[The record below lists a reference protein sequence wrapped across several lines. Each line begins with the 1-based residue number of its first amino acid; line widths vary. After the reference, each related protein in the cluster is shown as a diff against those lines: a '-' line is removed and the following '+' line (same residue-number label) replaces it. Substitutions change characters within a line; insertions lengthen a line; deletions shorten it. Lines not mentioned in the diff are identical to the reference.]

1 LLENRLILVALH
13 IEAAPARQQGRPRI
27 IVASV
32 VQQHRLY
39 DIARHRGAQLEQCNV
54 VEQGGGVV
62 RRMHMLLDH
71 SPHRAAFLGDGEA
84 VVATMELD
92 VDVVREVGE
101 QAVGGS
107 EDPFR

>member
-1 LLENRLILVALH
+1 
-13 IEAAPARQQGRPRI
+13 
-27 IVASV
+27 
-32 VQQHRLY
+32 
-39 DIARHRGAQLEQCNV
+39 
-54 VEQGGGVV
+54 
-62 RRMHMLLDH
+62 MLLDH